1 MSNKSYSPI
10 NESRSLRESYF
21 LSEPTEEDLRP
32 TERERLAL
40 LGLYHWRKSSEEESI
55 PIGRHDCTEN

>member
-1 MSNKSYSPI
+1 MDVDYETDDERVDKN
-10 NESRSLRESYF
+10 LSYF

-40 LGLYHWRKSSEEESI
+40 LGLYHWRKASEEESI
-55 PIGRHDCTEN
+55 PIGRHDCTGN